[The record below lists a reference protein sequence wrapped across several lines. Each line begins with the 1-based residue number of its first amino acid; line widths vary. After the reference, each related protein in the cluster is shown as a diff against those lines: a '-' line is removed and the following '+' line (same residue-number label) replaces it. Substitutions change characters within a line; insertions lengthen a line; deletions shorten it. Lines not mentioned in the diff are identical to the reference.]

1 MNVET
6 IETMSH
12 LVKSTEKSTSPT
24 EGRNLSCRK
33 KKTKQETVRDR
44 GRVHARKIGG
54 WDGRKNLFVE

>member
-24 EGRNLSCRK
+24 EGRNLSCREK
-33 KKTKQETVRDR
+33 KHETVRDR
-44 GRVHARKIGG
+44 GRVRARKIGG

>member
-6 IETMSH
+6 IETISH

-24 EGRNLSCRK
+24 EGRNLSCREK
-33 KKTKQETVRDR
+33 KKKQETVRDR
-44 GRVHARKIGG
+44 GRVRARKIGG

>member
-33 KKTKQETVRDR
+33 KKNKKQSEIEGECVRER
-44 GRVHARKIGG
+44 SGVGMGG
-54 WDGRKNLFVE
+54 KTFL

>member
-33 KKTKQETVRDR
+33 KKKKKETVRDR
-44 GRVHARKIGG
+44 GRVRARKIEG

>member
-24 EGRNLSCRK
+24 KGRNLSWRK
-33 KKTKQETVRDR
+33 KKKQETVRDR
-44 GRVHARKIGG
+44 GRVRARKIEG

>member
-24 EGRNLSCRK
+24 EGRNLSFREK
-33 KKTKQETVRDR
+33 KKKQETVRDR
-44 GRVHARKIGG
+44 GRVRARKIEG

>member
-24 EGRNLSCRK
+24 EGRNLSCRE
-33 KKTKQETVRDR
+33 KKTGTVRDR
-44 GRVHARKIGG
+44 GRVRARKIGG
-54 WDGRKNLFVE
+54 WYGRKNLFVE

>member
-33 KKTKQETVRDR
+33 KKQETVRDR
-44 GRVHARKIGG
+44 GRVRARKIEGS
-54 WDGRKNLFVE
+54 DGRKNLFVE

>member
-24 EGRNLSCRK
+24 EWRNLSCRK
-33 KKTKQETVRDR
+33 KKKQETVRDR
-44 GRVHARKIGG
+44 GRVRARKIEG

>member
-33 KKTKQETVRDR
+33 KKKQETVRDR
-44 GRVHARKIGG
+44 GRVRARKIEG